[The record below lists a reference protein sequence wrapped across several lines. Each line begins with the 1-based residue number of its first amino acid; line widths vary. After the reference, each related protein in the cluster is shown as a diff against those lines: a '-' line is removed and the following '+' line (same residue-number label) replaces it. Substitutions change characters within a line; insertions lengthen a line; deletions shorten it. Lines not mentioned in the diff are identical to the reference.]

1 MSTTT
6 RTLAGFWLLAL
17 TLAASVHAQE
27 IEPERV
33 GISSQRLQRI
43 NALVDRRIE
52 AGDITGAVTLV
63 ARDGRIVH
71 LEARGLMDQASNTPM
86 RRDTIFRIASM
97 SKPVAGVAILMLA
110 EEGKVRLDDPV
121 SKFIPSFGEAEV
133 ATARERPGPPFGPAA
148 DSGAPEFYTV
158 PAAREITVLDLL
170 THTSGVMSG
179 RMSGSVAQAAA
190 AQRHDLGLAWVEQIG
205 TAPLEFA
212 PGSRWA
218 YSALAGFDV
227 LSRIVEVASGQSFD
241 VFLRE
246 RIFEPLG
253 MQDIFFWP
261 NALQRERIVSSYSL
275 TDRGLVP
282 RDNPDSMS
290 GPRYFSGAGGLM
302 TSAEAYAQFA
312 MMLANGG
319 ELNGVRI
326 LSPRMLELMGSAY
339 IPDTLPGRP
348 TGEGYGLSVRVVT
361 DPVARGTM
369 LSEGTFGWSGA
380 YGTHFFV
387 DPKENLTAMLM
398 IQTPIREM
406 RPEFEDAVMQ
416 ALVELR

>member
-1 MSTTT
+1 MN
-6 RTLAGFWLLAL
+6 RTIRALTGLALLVLAL
-17 TLAASVHAQE
+17 TASIRAQE

-33 GISSQRLQRI
+33 GISSDRLKRI
-43 NALVDRRIE
+43 NALVERYIE
-52 AGDITGAVTLV
+52 AGEITGAVTLV

-71 LEARGLMDQASNTPM
+71 LEAQGVMDLASDSPM
-86 RRDTIFRIASM
+86 QRDTIFRIASM
-97 SKPVAGVAILMLA
+97 SKPVAGVAILMLI

-121 SKFIPSFGEAEV
+121 SKFIPSFVEAEV
-133 ATARERPGPPFGPAA
+133 AMAVERPGRAFGAA
-148 DSGAPEFYTV
+148 SSDGAPEFYTV
-158 PAAREITVLDLL
+158 PTTREVTVLDLL

-179 RMSGSVAQAAA
+179 RMSSSA
-190 AQRHDLGLAWVEQIG
+190 AQPASARRHELGLAWVEHIG
-205 TAPLEFA
+205 GAPLEFA

-253 MQDIFFWP
+253 MEDIFFWP
-261 NALQRERIVSSYSL
+261 NAVQRERIVTSYSL
-275 TDRGLVP
+275 EDRGLVP
-282 RDNPDSMS
+282 RENPDSMS
-290 GPRYFSGAGGLM
+290 GQRYFSGAGGLM
-302 TSAEAYAQFA
+302 TSAQAYAQFA

-326 LSPRMLELMGSAY
+326 LSPRMVELMGSAY
-339 IPDTLPGRP
+339 IPDSLPGRP
-348 TGEGYGLSVRVVT
+348 AGEGYGLSVRVVT

-369 LSEGTFGWSGA
+369 LSKGTFGWSGA

-416 ALVELR
+416 SLVELR